1 MLERAMNLIKLA
13 LKDHDLYLWI
23 SLNFAYLE
31 LALYLDRTFCFNN
44 YLLRINDDLSKRG
57 RSYYLR

>member
-13 LKDHDLYLWI
+13 LKDHGLYLWI
-23 SLNFAYLE
+23 SLSFAYLE
-31 LALYLDRTFCFNN
+31 LALYLDRTFCLSNC
-44 YLLRINDDLSKRG
+44 LLWINDDLCLRG